1 MNKTKLTEQEKEQAY
16 KFIFAQVQKKGWNE
30 FKAKDLQELFQT
42 NGISRSLRQCQR
54 IIQNARDY
62 EEQMKV
68 NAYLLRYPQRGEATN
83 EVILQELKWMNLK
96 IETILAK
103 LLGLNVIDT
112 NGYFVPEEVINEA
125 TS

>member
-1 MNKTKLTEQEKEQAY
+1 MKKTKLTEQEKEQAY

-42 NGISRSLRQCQR
+42 NGISKSLRQCQR

-68 NAYLLRYPQRGEATN
+68 NAYLLRYPRRGEATN

-103 LLGLNVIDT
+103 LTGLNVIDT